1 MIKVTEST
9 AIAEL
14 LSEFEPTGN
23 GAQAILGMANR
34 KTNAYRAWSE
44 FGEVYGTPARI
55 IWKFGKMETK
65 GIRRESL
72 PFDKKHIKEIQIAEH
87 DDTGEFEDF

>member
-23 GAQAILGMANR
+23 GAQAVLGMANR
-34 KTNAYRAWSE
+34 KTNAYRAWAE
-44 FGEVYGTPARI
+44 FGEIHGTPAKI
-55 IWKFGKMETK
+55 VWKFGKLETK
-65 GIRRESL
+65 GKRRARL
-72 PFDKKHIKEIQIAEH
+72 PFDKQHIKEILIAEH
-87 DDTGEFEDF
+87 NSTGDFEEL